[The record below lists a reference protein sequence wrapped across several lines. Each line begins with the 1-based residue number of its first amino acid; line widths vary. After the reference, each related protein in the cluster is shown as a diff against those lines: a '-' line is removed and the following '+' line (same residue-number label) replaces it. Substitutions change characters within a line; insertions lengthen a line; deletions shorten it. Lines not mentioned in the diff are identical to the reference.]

1 MYAVAFHP
9 RYIHPVPEGHRFPM
23 AKYDLLPQQLIH
35 RGIVAPA
42 QFFKPREASL
52 QHIYKVHD
60 KTYTDRFVNLG
71 LSYHEGRR
79 IGFIQDAQLVERE
92 LLLVQGT
99 IDGALR
105 AMNDGIAFNIAG
117 GTHHACSAHGEG
129 FCMLN
134 DQAVAA
140 QYLLDHTPVE
150 RVLIVDLDV
159 HQGNGTADIFRGRND
174 VFTFSMH
181 CEHNYP
187 FHKQTSHRDIGLET
201 GTTDATY
208 LRLLTENLQDI
219 MTRFQPDF
227 IFYQAGVDILYADK
241 MGKLQCTLEGCRT
254 RDHIVMQTARESGI
268 PMQCSMGGGYAAD
281 IRILLEAHT
290 NTYITANEVFNA

>member
-9 RYIHPVPEGHRFPM
+9 RYVHPVPDGHRFPM
-23 AKYDLLPQQLIH
+23 VKYELLPQQLVH
-35 RGIVAPA
+35 RGIVAPQ
-42 QFFKPREASL
+42 QFFRPGKAAL
-52 QHIYKVHD
+52 QHIYRVHD
-60 KTYTDRFVNLG
+60 KDYTDRFVQLR

-79 IGFIQDAQLVERE
+79 TGFIQDADLVERE

-99 IDGALR
+99 IDGAVR
-105 AMNDGIAFNIAG
+105 ALDDGIAFNIAG
-117 GTHHACSAHGEG
+117 GTHHACRAHGEG

-134 DQAVAA
+134 DQAIAA
-140 QYLLDHTPVE
+140 QYLLDHTPVQ

-159 HQGNGTADIFRGRND
+159 HQGNGTADIFRGRSE
-174 VFTFSMH
+174 VYTFSMH

-201 GTTDATY
+201 GTTDTTY
-208 LRLLTENLQDI
+208 LRLLAENLQDI
-219 MTRFQPDF
+219 IRTFRPGF

-241 MGKLQCTLEGCRT
+241 MGKLQCTLEGCKA
-254 RDHIVMQTARESGI
+254 RDRIVMETAYAHGI
-268 PMQCSMGGGYAAD
+268 PVQCSMGGGYAAD

-290 NTYITANEVFNA
+290 NTYIAANEIFL